1 MSKPAPSLFTDSF
14 FSLQAVKGTMS
25 PQFTEHICQVHVV
38 VEKELVDQVAQ
49 GDMQVMTQKVTTCH
63 GRAFFWKHFSK
74 VEEVFLRLN
83 QIYIG
88 SVVDDYGLQ
97 FQVKKVFSSMM
108 VHP

>member
-49 GDMQVMTQKVTTCH
+49 GDMQVMTQKVTTRHC
-63 GRAFFWKHFSK
+63 RAFLEAFF
-74 VEEVFLRLN
+74 
-83 QIYIG
+83 
-88 SVVDDYGLQ
+88 
-97 FQVKKVFSSMM
+97 
-108 VHP
+108 